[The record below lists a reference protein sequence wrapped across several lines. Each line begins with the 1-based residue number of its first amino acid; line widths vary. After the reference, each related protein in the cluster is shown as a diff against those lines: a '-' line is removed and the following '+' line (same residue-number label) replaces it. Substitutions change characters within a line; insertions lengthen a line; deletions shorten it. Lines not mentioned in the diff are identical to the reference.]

1 MACVK
6 LSLTLGAIA
15 AAAFMLVSPS
25 AFAADAPSSDI
36 VKTAQISV
44 ELRNMRVEKAGE
56 VYRFTHDRAFVET
69 AGVGATL
76 TQGQV
81 CFLSGLCS
89 GKPIEY
95 RLEAKGEYVIRD
107 AVLEPLGDEEQFAFT
122 YQGEDDNGRAVN
134 LFFRITVKGDSY
146 EIVQ

>member
-1 MACVK
+1 MARVK
-6 LSLTLGAIA
+6 LGLTFGVA
-15 AAAFMLVSPS
+15 ATAALILVSHGALAS
-25 AFAADAPSSDI
+25 DDSSSEV

-44 ELRNMRVEKAGE
+44 ELRNMRVVKTGE
-56 VYRFTHDRAFVET
+56 VYRFTHDRAFIET

-81 CFLSGLCS
+81 CFLSGLCT

-95 RLEAKGEYVIRD
+95 RLEPNGEYVIKD
-107 AVLEPLGDEEQFAFT
+107 AVLEPLGAEEQFAFT

-146 EIVQ
+146 EMAQ

>member
-1 MACVK
+1 MARVK
-6 LSLTLGAIA
+6 LGLTSGAGVVA
-15 AAAFMLVSPS
+15 ALMLAGPS
-25 AFAADAPSSDI
+25 ALAAEATSAET

-44 ELRNMRVEKAGE
+44 ELRNMRVVKTGE

-81 CFLSGLCS
+81 CFLSGLCT

-95 RLEAKGEYVIRD
+95 RLEPNGEYVIKD
-107 AVLEPLGDEEQFAFT
+107 AVLEPLGAEEQFAFT

-134 LFFRITVKGDSY
+134 VFFRITVKGDTF
-146 EIVQ
+146 EMAQ